1 MALNVRDRPARAVIW
16 RVPHP
21 LDVTKPDGQTPQH
34 SPTPAV
40 STPSDVE
47 TLVRAGWDAAAKG
60 DQTSAKALWEQ
71 ASGLGSGDADCL
83 LAIQA
88 ERNGD
93 VIAAQDMY
101 YRAASRGNLTAM
113 LAASIPLADIAAAHS
128 AHELSS
134 RVVQGFLARRDSDFT
149 RMRTLFEE
157 AAASGDQHGLFAS
170 GLAAY
175 EASDDEAATTW
186 WKKAFE
192 DGDVR
197 GAWALGVL
205 ASETG
210 DAATAA
216 AWRGVAEANGF
227 SPEK

>member
-1 MALNVRDRPARAVIW
+1 MTTSENHRQQAA
-16 RVPHP
+16 
-21 LDVTKPDGQTPQH
+21 
-34 SPTPAV
+34 PTPEATALV
-40 STPSDVE
+40 EIE
-47 TLVRAGWDAAAKG
+47 TLLREGWEAAARG
-60 DQTSAKALWEQ
+60 DRASATTLWEQ
-71 ASGLGSGDADCL
+71 ASDLGSGDADCF

-93 VIAAQDMY
+93 TSSAQDLY
-101 YRAASRGNLTAM
+101 ARAASRGNLTAM
-113 LAASIPLADIAAAHS
+113 LAAAMPLGEIAARN

-134 RVVQGFLARRDSDFT
+134 RVVQGFLARRESDFT
-149 RMRTLFEE
+149 RMRELFEE

-186 WKKAFE
+186 WRKAFD

-205 ASETG
+205 AAETG
-210 DAATAA
+210 DPATAA
-216 AWRGVAEANGF
+216 AWRGIAEANGF
-227 SPEK
+227 KPTN